1 MQAQQCKNI
10 KDTKT
15 KIMKSRKETNTL
27 KSLYDI
33 LPLIIYVFYPIQLLY
48 LLFKDGFTLG
58 IQSESL
64 LRFSIIPIVS
74 IILLFAIRKIIKR
87 SITNSTGISNPT
99 VKYYP
104 SVNTASAFVIALA
117 FMYISVQLGIVMLS
131 IALIIG
137 VTRVLSGA
145 HKIREVI
152 TGSLLGIIIGVLGFF
167 VL

>member
-1 MQAQQCKNI
+1 MQNL

-15 KIMKSRKETNTL
+15 EIMKSRKETNTL

-58 IQSESL
+58 IQNESL
-64 LRFSIIPIVS
+64 LRFSIIPIISVT
-74 IILLFAIRKIIKR
+74 LLFVIRKISK
-87 SITNSTGISNPT
+87 ITITKNTGISNPT
-99 VKYYP
+99 IKYYP

-117 FMYISVQLGIVMLS
+117 FMYISVQLGIVMFI

-167 VL
+167 II